1 MVFGNQSL
9 GVMPTF
15 LTQKIL
21 CCNFQLL
28 LSSIHHKNCLL
39 LSGIC
44 FKVYKIEE
52 NHYLLQLQPLIQDI
66 TCKVEIFG

>member
-28 LSSIHHKNCLL
+28 LSSIHHKNWLL

-44 FKVYKIEE
+44 FNVYKIEE
-52 NHYLLQLQPLIQDI
+52 NHYLLQ
-66 TCKVEIFG
+66 